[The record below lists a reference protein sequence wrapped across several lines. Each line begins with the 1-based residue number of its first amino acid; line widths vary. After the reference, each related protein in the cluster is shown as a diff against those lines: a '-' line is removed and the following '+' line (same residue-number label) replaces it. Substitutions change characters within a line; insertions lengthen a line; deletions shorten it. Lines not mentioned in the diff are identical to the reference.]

1 MARMYSRKKGKAGST
16 KPISKDNP
24 VWVSYKPAEVE
35 ALIVKLAKQD
45 MSSSKIGLVLRDS
58 YGIPDVKV
66 VLGKK
71 IVQVLKEKKLAKKLP
86 EDITFL
92 IHKHIRE
99 MKHFDEN
106 KHDMVAKRGLGLTEA
121 KIRRL
126 AKYYKK
132 NGVLPTDWKYDK
144 TRAKLL
150 VA

>member
-1 MARMYSRKKGKAGST
+1 MYSRKRGKAGST
-16 KPISKDNP
+16 KPVNKDKP
-24 VWVSYKPAEVE
+24 TWVSYKPAEIE

-45 MSSSKIGLVLRDS
+45 MTSSKIGLVLRDS
-58 YGIPDVKV
+58 YGIPDVKLV
-66 VLGKK
+66 TGKK
-71 IVQVLKEKKLAKKLP
+71 IVQVLKEKDLARKLP

-99 MKHFDEN
+99 MKHFEEN

-121 KIRRL
+121 KVRRL
-126 AKYYKK
+126 AKYYKNK
-132 NGVLPTDWKYDK
+132 GVLPADWKYDK

>member
-1 MARMYSRKKGKAGST
+1 MYSRKRGKAGST
-16 KPISKDNP
+16 KPVNKEKP
-24 VWVSYKPAEVE
+24 TWVSYKPAEIE

-71 IVQVLKEKKLAKKLP
+71 IVQVLKEKKLVRKLP

-99 MKHFDEN
+99 MQHFEEN
-106 KHDMVAKRGLGLTEA
+106 KHDMVAKRGLCLTDA

-126 AKYYKK
+126 AKYYIKK
-132 NGVLPTDWKYDK
+132 GVLPVDWKYDK